1 MGRWTRVMWQALAAL
16 GEAEYPHL
24 GSNDDVQRP
33 REFKV
38 DLTDD
43 DAVRAAFRELVE
55 REWGSAAFS
64 DTAPPRQS
72 SHAEPDGNPRQPPPD
87 PFWNWNSILFWMCI
101 LPW

>member
-1 MGRWTRVMWQALAAL
+1 MSRWTTALWQALAAL
-16 GEAEYPHL
+16 GQAEYPYSV
-24 GSNDDVQRP
+24 SNEYVQQRP

-38 DLTDD
+38 DLTD

-55 REWGSAAFS
+55 REWGKAAFS

-72 SHAEPDGNPRQPPPD
+72 WHAEPDGHPRQPPPD
-87 PFWNWNSILFWMCI
+87 PLWISILTWMRI

>member
-1 MGRWTRVMWQALAAL
+1 MGRWTRVMWQARDRVPAL
-16 GEAEYPHL
+16 GVERR
-24 GSNDDVQRP
+24 RP
-33 REFKV
+33 ASAEFKV

-72 SHAEPDGNPRQPPPD
+72 SHAELDGNPRQPPPD